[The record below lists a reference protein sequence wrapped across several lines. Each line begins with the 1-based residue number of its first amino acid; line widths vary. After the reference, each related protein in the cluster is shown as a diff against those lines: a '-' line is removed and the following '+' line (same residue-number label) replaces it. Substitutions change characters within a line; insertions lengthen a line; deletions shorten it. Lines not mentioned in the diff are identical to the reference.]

1 MVAYLTGPD
10 EGPISQSFVSNWKKK
25 IISSSTNK
33 LKIEFKSD
41 DIWEQKGFS
50 ANIFFTNFT
59 NKECKSWL
67 DINKKILK
75 SPNYPQTYH
84 NSTKCHW
91 LITVDLDSHIT
102 LNIIE
107 LYVRISN
114 YYAFTYLLFLG
125 QNNQEIGVED

>member
-75 SPNYPQTYH
+75 SPNYPQTYQM
-84 NSTKCHW
+84 
-91 LITVDLDSHIT
+91 V
-102 LNIIE
+102 
-107 LYVRISN
+107 
-114 YYAFTYLLFLG
+114 FGTY
-125 QNNQEIGVED
+125 